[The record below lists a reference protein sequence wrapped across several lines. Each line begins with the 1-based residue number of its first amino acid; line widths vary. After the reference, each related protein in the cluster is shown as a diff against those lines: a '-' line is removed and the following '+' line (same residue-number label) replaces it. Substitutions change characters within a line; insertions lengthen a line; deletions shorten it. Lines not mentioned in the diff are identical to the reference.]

1 MQAQAAFGGAQSPS
15 AGVPSGWQPARSV
28 SPRGNQR
35 DVSPGRSA
43 GRASGAHFHQPAG
56 ESVGSLVFGG
66 GGGGHVP
73 VLNGGG
79 HSRANSMA
87 GARSAM
93 SRAAG
98 AAIEEQSRS
107 RAVAEKNFDRRMKG
121 QPRSLDAQYDAY
133 LDAVEDHTFAKLN
146 AQLGKMERKAEREHN
161 MMNGA
166 AGGGMSTEARN
177 ARADARME
185 GRRSK
190 SPGDLFRRASPSRFH
205 DASGGSVASLLQQ
218 PDAAVPWDYPSR
230 TSLLGRRAR
239 MAATA
244 AAAAAA
250 ARPAAVTSQTIAGL
264 PAATA
269 LQLPAALC
277 AAHPSRACALSSRAW
292 RRTVPLRSAVA
303 AAAAATSG
311 NGRVIPST
319 DAARRVA
326 AWGSGRLSSPCPIA
340 APQRA
345 HHPSAAS
352 AVKNATICESS
363 DGARVKIGLCLSG
376 SDAVQTDDQLWCA
389 CVCVWL

>member
-218 PDAAVPWDYPSR
+218 PDAAVRHGTTPRGPPSPR
-230 TSLLGRRAR
+230 FGGEHEWQQQQQQQQQQRGRPQSPRRPSPGYQQPQRSSSPRPFVPRIPAERVPSAAAPGDESYRSDRQWQPQQQQRPGTAESYHQQMRHAESPRGARAASPRRA
-239 MAATA
+239 
-244 AAAAAA
+244 
-250 ARPAAVTSQTIAGL
+250 
-264 PAATA
+264 
-269 LQLPAALC
+269 
-277 AAHPSRACALSSRAW
+277 PSPR
-292 RRTVPLRSAVA
+292 
-303 AAAAATSG
+303 
-311 NGRVIPST
+311 
-319 DAARRVA
+319 
-326 AWGSGRLSSPCPIA
+326 
-340 APQRA
+340 PQRA
-345 HHPSAAS
+345 QSPF
-352 AVKNATICESS
+352 
-363 DGARVKIGLCLSG
+363 R
-376 SDAVQTDDQLWCA
+376 QRPQ
-389 CVCVWL
+389 